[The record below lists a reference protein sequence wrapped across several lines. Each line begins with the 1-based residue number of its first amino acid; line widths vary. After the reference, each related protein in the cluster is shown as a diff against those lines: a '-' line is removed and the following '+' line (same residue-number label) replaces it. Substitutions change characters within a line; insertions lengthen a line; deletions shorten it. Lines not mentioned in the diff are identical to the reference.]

1 MNGAKVNV
9 ILKTPAEIEAMK
21 RAGELSA
28 AVLRE
33 VGARCVPGVTTL
45 ELDEFAES
53 YIRSHGGTPTFK
65 GYGGFPGSI
74 CASINEEIVHGI
86 PSQQRVLHAGDIISI
101 DTGAT
106 VDGWAG
112 DNAWTFAVG
121 KVSPERKRL
130 LEVTE
135 KCLWAGISAAR
146 AGNRL
151 GDIGHAVQT
160 VAKRAGMGVVRD
172 YTGHGI
178 GRNMH
183 EPPNVANY
191 GFKHTGMKLEV
202 GMVLAIEPMVTLG
215 THKTRIGPDGWLVT
229 TLDNKP
235 AAHFEKTVAITPTG
249 PVLVSAEPGRD
260 RPV

>member
-1 MNGAKVNV
+1 MAV
-9 ILKTPAEIEAMK
+9 ILKSPEEIEAMK
-21 RAGELSA
+21 KAGALSA

-45 ELDEFAES
+45 ELDQFAED
-53 YIRSHGGTPTFK
+53 YIRSHGGIPTFK
-65 GYGGFPGSI
+65 GYGGFPGTI
-74 CASINEEIVHGI
+74 CASINEQIVHGI
-86 PSQQRVLHAGDIISI
+86 PSQSVRLKSGDIISI

-121 KVSPERKRL
+121 TVKPEVKRL
-130 LEVTE
+130 LDTTE
-135 KCLWAGISAAR
+135 KCMWAGISAAR

-151 GDIGHAVQT
+151 GDIGHAVQSI
-160 VAKRAGMGVVRD
+160 AKQAGFGVVRD

-178 GRNMH
+178 GRAMH
-183 EPPNVANY
+183 EDPNVPNY

-202 GMVLAIEPMVTLG
+202 GMVLAIEPMITMG
-215 THKTRIGPDGWLVT
+215 THKTHVMRDGWLVVT
-229 TLDNKP
+229 QDGKP
-235 AAHFEKTVAITPTG
+235 AAHFEKTVAITEDG

-260 RPV
+260 RPL

>member
-1 MNGAKVNV
+1 MGV
-9 ILKTPAEIEAMK
+9 ILKTKTEIEAMK

-45 ELDEFAES
+45 ELDEFAEH
-53 YIRSHGGTPTFK
+53 YIRTHGGTPTFK
-65 GYGGFPGSI
+65 GYGGFPGSL

-86 PSQQRVLHAGDIISI
+86 PSEHRVLRAGDIVSI
-101 DTGAT
+101 DIGAT

-121 KVSPERKRL
+121 TVSPSKKRL

-135 KCLWAGISAAR
+135 KSLWAGISAAR
-146 AGNRL
+146 VGNRL
-151 GDIGHAVQT
+151 GDIGHAVQA

-178 GRNMH
+178 GRDMH
-183 EPPNVANY
+183 EDPLVPNF
-191 GFKHTGMKLEV
+191 GFKHTGMKLEA
-202 GMVLAIEPMVTLG
+202 GMVLAIEPMLTLG
-215 THKTRIGPDGWLVT
+215 THKTHVGSDGWLVST
-229 TLDNKP
+229 QDGEP
-235 AAHFEKTVAITPTG
+235 AAHFEKTVAITAEG
-249 PVLVSAEPGRD
+249 PVLVSVEPGRD